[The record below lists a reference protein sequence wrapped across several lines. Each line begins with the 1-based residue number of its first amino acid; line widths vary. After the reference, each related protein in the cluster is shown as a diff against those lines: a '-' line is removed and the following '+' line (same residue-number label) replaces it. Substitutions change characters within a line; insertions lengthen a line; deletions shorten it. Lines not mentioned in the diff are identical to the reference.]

1 MLQRTL
7 GKIRIIGGKWKRSV
21 IHFDDADGL
30 RPTGNRQRER
40 LFNWLTTLLG
50 DTEGKTGL
58 DLFAGSG
65 ALSFEAVSR
74 GFSRV
79 VLFEKNKKNA
89 QNIRSNMERLQ
100 ASEMTL
106 IVGDALIKANS
117 LKECFDVVFLDP
129 PFAAGLYE
137 QALKIAKNKVK
148 AEGLIYIESPKPI
161 AVSVFEDLD
170 LGIIRQ
176 DIGTTIC
183 MTLVQP
189 HSQEKD

>member
-74 GFSRV
+74 GFSHV
-79 VLFEKNKKNA
+79 VLFEKNKKSA

-106 IVGDALIKANS
+106 IVGDSLIKANS
-117 LKECFDVVFLDP
+117 LKERFDVVFLDP
-129 PFAAGLYE
+129 PFAACLYE

>member
-1 MLQRTL
+1 MLQRSL

-21 IHFDDADGL
+21 IHFDDAEGL

-40 LFNWLTTLLG
+40 LFNWLTTLFG
-50 DTEGKTGL
+50 DIEGKTGL

-79 VLFEKNKKNA
+79 VLFEKNKKSA
-89 QNIRSNMERLQ
+89 HNIRSNMERLQ

-106 IVGDALIKANS
+106 IVGDALTKAVN
-117 LKECFDVVFLDP
+117 LKESFDVVFLDP
-129 PFAAGLYE
+129 PFASGLYE
-137 QALKIAKNKVK
+137 QALKLAKEKVNSD
-148 AEGLIYIESPKPI
+148 GLIYIESPKPI
-161 AVSVFEDLD
+161 ELSIFEN
-170 LGIIRQ
+170 LGLRIIRQ

-189 HSQEKD
+189 TLQDKE

>member
-1 MLQRTL
+1 MLQRSL

-40 LFNWLTTLLG
+40 LFNWLTTLFG
-50 DTEGKTGL
+50 DFEGKTGL

-74 GFSRV
+74 GFSHV
-79 VLFEKNKKNA
+79 VLFEKNKKSA
-89 QNIRSNMERLQ
+89 QNIRSNMERLH

-106 IVGDALIKANS
+106 IAGDALTRANTIHES
-117 LKECFDVVFLDP
+117 FDVVFLDP

-148 AEGLIYIESPKPI
+148 SDGLIYIESPKPI
-161 AVSVFEDLD
+161 DFSIFEN
-170 LGIIRQ
+170 LGLQIIRQ
-176 DIGTTIC
+176 DIGTAIC

-189 HSQEKD
+189 TPQEKE

>member
-1 MLQRTL
+1 MLQRSL

-40 LFNWLTTLLG
+40 LFNWLTTLFG
-50 DTEGKTGL
+50 ETEGKTAL

-79 VLFEKNKKNA
+79 VLFEKNKKSA
-89 QNIRSNMERLQ
+89 QNIRTNMERLQ

-106 IVGDALIKANS
+106 VVGDS
-117 LKECFDVVFLDP
+117 LARAKNLQEQFDVIFLDP
-129 PFAAGLYE
+129 PFASGLYE
-137 QALKIAKNKVK
+137 QALKVAKEKVK
-148 AEGLIYIESPKPI
+148 TNGLIYIESPKPI
-161 AVSVFEDLD
+161 DTSVFEN
-170 LGIIRQ
+170 LGLYIIRQ

-189 HSQEKD
+189 NPSEKE